1 MAAWTGES
9 VGAGVGQS
17 SPLGESIRR
26 NTARRHEFV
35 HFESHHNTFR
45 VSQSV

>member
-17 SPLGESIRR
+17 SPLGESIRC
-26 NTARRHEFV
+26 NTTRRHEFV
-35 HFESHHNTFR
+35 HFEPHHNTFR